1 VRVASEV
8 VTRVASV
15 QQEPL
20 RSTSCNF
27 TFTNVISAVATA
39 AAAADAADAA
49 TAAAVEESCLPACCT
64 ERLSCA

>member
-1 VRVASEV
+1 VGVPSEV

-20 RSTSCNF
+20 RSTSCYL

-39 AAAADAADAA
+39 AAAA
-49 TAAAVEESCLPACCT
+49 AAAMKETYLPACCT
-64 ERLSCA
+64 ERLGCA